1 MAVLHV
7 LHNKGTESMLRWI
20 LLLALVPCPALCG
33 GQAQLSADEIM
44 ARVAAN
50 QDRAV
55 KQRAEYV
62 YQQRIRVISHK
73 SNGKLMRDE
82 TTYYQVT
89 PTPDG
94 TKKELKQ
101 VVGKAWVKKQYVEF
115 DKEPGPEPDG
125 LDGDLVHDLRDDLAN
140 EKSKDGLAGDLFP
153 LTSDQQKGYQ
163 FVLEGEESINGRCAY
178 RIQFVPRDK
187 DVWKGDNPPWRG
199 EALIDA
205 QDFQP
210 VRVYTKLAHKLPLF
224 VRTVLGTNLPG
235 IGFDVEYQ
243 RFGEGVWFP
252 VSFGTEFRLRVIF
265 FIKRN
270 IAISLKNS
278 AFEHVHVKS
287 KVLDFAPVQ

>member
-1 MAVLHV
+1 
-7 LHNKGTESMLRWI
+7 MLRWI
-20 LLLALVPCPALCG
+20 LLLALMPCPALAM
-33 GQAQLSADEIM
+33 GQSRPSADEIM

-62 YQQRIRVISHK
+62 YQQQIRVISHK
-73 SNGKLMRDE
+73 SNGRMMRDE
-82 TTYYQVT
+82 TTDYLVT

-101 VVGKAWVKKQYVEF
+101 VVGRAWVKDHYVEF
-115 DKEPGPEPDG
+115 EKEPGPDPDG

-153 LTSDQQKGYQ
+153 LSSDQQKGYR
-163 FVLEGEESINGRCAY
+163 FELKGEEIINGRRAY
-178 RIQFVPRDK
+178 RIRFVPSDK
-187 DVWKGDNPPWRG
+187 DIWKGDNPPWAG

-210 VRVYTKLAHKLPLF
+210 VRVYTKLSQKLPLF

-235 IGFDVEYQ
+235 IGFDVEYG

-252 VSFGTEFRLRVIF
+252 VSFGTEFRLKVIF

-270 IAISLKNS
+270 ISISLKNS
-278 AFEHVHVKS
+278 AFEQVHVKS
-287 KVLDFAPVQ
+287 KMLDYKLVR

>member
-1 MAVLHV
+1 
-7 LHNKGTESMLRWI
+7 MLRWI
-20 LLLALVPCPALCG
+20 LLLALMPYPALTMG
-33 GQAQLSADEIM
+33 PSQPSADRIM

-50 QDRAV
+50 QDRAA

-62 YQQRIRVISHK
+62 YQQQIRVISHK
-73 SNGKLMRDE
+73 SNGKMMRDE
-82 TTYYQVT
+82 TTDYQVT

-101 VVGKAWVKKQYVEF
+101 VVGRAWVKDHYVEF
-115 DKEPGPEPDG
+115 NKDTWPHTHS
-125 LDGDLVHDLRDDLAN
+125 LDGDLAEDLRDDLAN

-153 LTSDQQKGYQ
+153 LTSEQQKGYR
-163 FVLEGEESINGRCAY
+163 FDLEGEETINGRRAY
-178 RIQFVPRDK
+178 RIRFVPSDK
-187 DVWKGDNPPWRG
+187 HSWEDDNPPWAG

-224 VRTVLGTNLPG
+224 VRTVLGTDLPG

-243 RFGEGVWFP
+243 RFGDGVWFP
-252 VSFGTEFRLRVIF
+252 ISFGTEFRLRVIF
-265 FIKRN
+265 FIKRD
-270 IAISLKNS
+270 ISISLRNS

-287 KVLDFAPVQ
+287 KVLDYKPVQ

>member
-1 MAVLHV
+1 M
-7 LHNKGTESMLRWI
+7 SR
-20 LLLALVPCPALCG
+20 ALPGAG
-33 GQAQLSADEIM
+33 
-44 ARVAAN
+44 AAN

-101 VVGKAWVKKQYVEF
+101 VVGKAWVKNHYVEF
-115 DKEPGPEPDG
+115 DKEPGPDPDG

-140 EKSKDGLAGDLFP
+140 EKSRDGLSGDLFP
-153 LTSDQQKGYQ
+153 LTTDQQKGYQ
-163 FVLEGEESINGRCAY
+163 FVLEGEETLNGRCAY

-235 IGFDVEYQ
+235 IGFDALALSS
-243 RFGEGVWFP
+243 GC
-252 VSFGTEFRLRVIF
+252 
-265 FIKRN
+265 
-270 IAISLKNS
+270 A
-278 AFEHVHVKS
+278 
-287 KVLDFAPVQ
+287 

>member
-1 MAVLHV
+1 M
-7 LHNKGTESMLRWI
+7 I
-20 LLLALVPCPALCG
+20 LLLALVSCPALCR
-33 GQAQLSADEIM
+33 GQAQPSADEIM

-101 VVGKAWVKKQYVEF
+101 VVGQAWVKNHYVEF
-115 DKEPGPEPDG
+115 DKEPGPDPDG

-140 EKSKDGLAGDLFP
+140 EKSRDGLSGDLFP
-153 LTSDQQKGYQ
+153 LTTDQQKGYQ
-163 FVLEGEESINGRCAY
+163 FVLEGEETLNGRCAY

-243 RFGEGVWFP
+243 RFGDGVWFP

-287 KVLDFAPVQ
+287 KMLDYAPVR